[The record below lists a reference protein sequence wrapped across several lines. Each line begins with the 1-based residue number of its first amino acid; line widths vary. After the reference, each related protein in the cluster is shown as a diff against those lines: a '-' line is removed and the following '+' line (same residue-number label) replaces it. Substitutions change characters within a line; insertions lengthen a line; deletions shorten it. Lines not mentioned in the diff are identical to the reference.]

1 MAFVKSK
8 KNPYENFL
16 KEELILR
23 DQLAIDRTILANE
36 RTVLSY
42 VRTSLALIAAGGA
55 LIHFFSEQ
63 WIKIAGVIL
72 VFIGGAILIVGYLRY
87 RKMDRLIK
95 KAGNLNNA

>member
-1 MAFVKSK
+1 MKSK
-8 KNPYENFL
+8 KNPYENFF

-55 LIHFFSEQ
+55 LIHFFQEE
-63 WIKIAGVIL
+63 WIKAGGVML
-72 VFIGGAILIVGYLRY
+72 VMIGGAILIVGYIRY

-95 KAGNLNNA
+95 KAGKT

>member
-1 MAFVKSK
+1 MA
-8 KNPYENFL
+8 YEKFS

-55 LIHFFSEQ
+55 LIQFFEEQ
-63 WIKIAGVIL
+63 WIKTGGVIL
-72 VFIGGAILIVGYLRY
+72 IMIGGAILIVGFLRY

-95 KAGNLNNA
+95 NARKD

>member
-1 MAFVKSK
+1 MV
-8 KNPYENFL
+8 YEKFS

-23 DQLAIDRTILANE
+23 DHLAIDRTILANE

-55 LIHFFSEQ
+55 LIHFFAEQ
-63 WIKIAGVIL
+63 WIKGAGVIL
-72 VFIGGAILIVGYLRY
+72 VMIGGAILIVGYLRY

-95 KAGNLNNA
+95 KAGKV

>member
-1 MAFVKSK
+1 MKGSH
-8 KNPYENFL
+8 YEEFS

-23 DQLAIDRTILANE
+23 DHLAIDRTILANE

-55 LIHFFSEQ
+55 LIHFFAEQ
-63 WIKIAGVIL
+63 WIKGAGVIL
-72 VFIGGAILIVGYLRY
+72 VMIGGVILIVGYLRY

-95 KAGNLNNA
+95 KAGKV